1 MTLPEA
7 MGGSGVFAYSLTP
20 DVAGLN
26 FNTTTRALSGTPSS
40 VGEYPM
46 TYTAT
51 DSAPDMGTT
60 TLMFTIVVSP
70 SAVSNFQ
77 AELTEDRTEIRLS
90 WDPIAGVSGYDIERR
105 SRSEMSGT
113 STPDMDFGHGGTQTV
128 LGSDTEYTD
137 DEVTAGNEYSYRIS
151 AYLRLMTSEGLA
163 RGPEVDSLEVY
174 IELPPTPTPAP
185 VRYFP
190 KILGGMYDDVAYSL
204 GESIDPL
211 TLPEAEGGSGKFIY
225 SLSPEAPDLS
235 FDPLTLTLSGMPI
248 EIGVFDM
255 TYKATDSGGSMN
267 YDTLTFTITVVPA
280 DVTNLRAR
288 SAPDG
293 LSVEL
298 IWDVAVGATQYE
310 IGRCPG
316 ICDLEDFTLD
326 TETHTVFPKGSEQR
340 ISYTDKN
347 VRPGST
353 YTYFIFAVDEKTDFY
368 SMMPYIQEVRTAVPT
383 STPTPTPTSTPT
395 PTPTLTPTIT
405 PTPTGTPRP
414 THTPNPTNAPT
425 STFTPTPTPTSTPS
439 PTPVSSRAQSSGSSY
454 AAAPTATPTPEPTYT
469 PTPSPT
475 PTYTPTPT
483 PTVSPTPSATP
494 TVTPTPE
501 FVILD
506 VTPVVV
512 EESPS
517 EVVEI
522 IQPDAPGHI
531 VSLDETVYV
540 LFPRLSRP
548 HTFQVG
554 VSANDKHCLSGFAP
568 PGIILFCV
576 RVDIFDESGRAEVD
590 AVLTKPATLDIIL
603 DEEGS
608 ELTVN
613 LSILTWAY
621 EMGGVSLVFREYLG
635 EEWSE
640 IPYSLSQ
647 MSEGGVTVSVT
658 RRQFG
663 VFGLTAD
670 ADILGRAVSDTLPTP
685 TATPL
690 PTPVAEV
697 SAPAGG
703 WPGAV
708 LGLLIA
714 ILAPSIV
721 MLWYMGVMG
730 IQW

>member
-1 MTLPEA
+1 MASGRVSIAGPFVIVCSAILPR
-7 MGGSGVFAYSLTP
+7 SHI
-20 DVAGLN
+20 
-26 FNTTTRALSGTPSS
+26 LSSFCTKSS
-40 VGEYPM
+40 S
-46 TYTAT
+46 
-51 DSAPDMGTT
+51 D
-60 TLMFTIVVSP
+60 
-70 SAVSNFQ
+70 
-77 AELTEDRTEIRLS
+77 DRTEIRLS
-90 WDPIAGVSGYDIERR
+90 WDPISGVSGYDIERR
-105 SRSEMSGT
+105 SRSEMGGT
-113 STPDMDFGHGGTQTV
+113 FTPDMDFGHGGTQTV
-128 LGSDTEYTD
+128 LGPDTEYTD

-163 RGPEVDSLEVY
+163 RGTEVDSSDVY

-185 VRYFP
+185 VRYFL

-395 PTPTLTPTIT
+395 PTRTLTPTIT

-414 THTPNPTNAPT
+414 THTPNPTYTLT
-425 STFTPTPTPTSTPS
+425 STPLLMPTPTPTNTPL
-439 PTPVSSRAQSSGSSY
+439 PTPTSRRTESSGSSY
-454 AAAPTATPTPEPTYT
+454 VSTPTATLTPDPTHTFTPAPTHTPTPHPT
-469 PTPSPT
+469 PTPSSSPT
-475 PTYTPTPT
+475 PTA
-483 PTVSPTPSATP
+483 SPSI
-494 TVTPTPE
+494 TPTPE

-506 VTPVVV
+506 VVPVVV

-517 EVVEI
+517 EVVET
-522 IQPDAPGHI
+522 IQPDAEGRI
-531 VSLDETVYV
+531 VSAGGSVYV

-568 PGIILFCV
+568 PGVILFCV

-590 AVLTKPATLDIIL
+590 AVLTKPATLNIIL
-603 DEEGS
+603 DEEGG

-613 LSILTWAY
+613 LSILTRTY

-640 IPYSLSQ
+640 IPFSLSQ
-647 MSEGGVTVSVT
+647 TSEGGVTVSVT
-658 RRQFG
+658 RHQFG

-670 ADILGRAVSDTLPTP
+670 ADILERAVSDTLPTP

-690 PTPVAEV
+690 PTLVAEV

-703 WPGAV
+703 WPGAG

-714 ILAPSIV
+714 ILAPFIL
-721 MLWYMGVMG
+721 MLWYMGIMG